1 MLDAEVVQDELEILR
16 NLTGES
22 NAITN
27 SIFEKCEEIKFK
39 KKYIILLATKICQ
52 LAITSPVSVAT
63 NKRTFS
69 KLKLIMNH
77 LQSISSDNRLDSL
90 MLLSIEKDV
99 DKYDLDKIINYWASL
114 KNRRIQF

>member
-1 MLDAEVVQDELEILR
+1 MKKL
-16 NLTGES
+16 NL
-22 NAITN
+22 
-27 SIFEKCEEIKFK
+27 K
-39 KKYIILLATKICQ
+39 KIYIILLATKICR

-69 KLKLIMNH
+69 KLKLIKNH
-77 LQSISSDNRLDSL
+77 LQSTTSDNRLDSL

-114 KNRRIQF
+114 KK